1 MKNGWLTKGFEDCLE
16 AVDYTRK
23 VPRRKFLA
31 EGKFPIISQEAD
43 FINGY
48 WNDSADLFKISRPV
62 IVFGDHTQVVKYI
75 DFDFVLGADGVKVL
89 LPSNFLSP
97 KFLYYYLQAFPV
109 ADLGYARHYRLLRA
123 LEITYPPLPAQQ
135 RIVGLLDEAFAGIAT
150 AKANAEKNLQNARAL
165 FESHLHSVFTQH
177 GKGWKERP
185 LGTLATF
192 RNGINYTKDSKG
204 ELVKIVGVKDFKNSF
219 WVSRD
224 NLDNV
229 TVDGKLNES
238 DALKRGDIL
247 AVRSNG
253 NLELIG
259 RTLLAGDMPEKIS
272 HSGFTIRIRL
282 TNADV
287 LPQYLCHLMKC
298 AATRKLLVEGGT
310 GTNIKSLNQQ
320 TLSALDVPFPPLA
333 EQKALVAKLESLSTE
348 TKCLASIY
356 ERKFAALEALKKSL
370 LHQAFTGQL

>member
-97 KFLYYYLQAFPV
+97 KFLYYYLQAFP
-109 ADLGYARHYRLLRA
+109 
-123 LEITYPPLPAQQ
+123 PLPEQE

-165 FESHLHSVFTQH
+165 FESHLQSVFTQH